1 MADHTPE
8 RGTNMEPDTT
18 PATQA
23 SPARRTRRRSAW
35 RRACWLAVPVAAA
48 LIAGALPAA
57 AGAADYCVAPNT
69 GCGGTNVA
77 SFEQALDQADNA
89 TDADRIFLGA
99 ATYTAPT
106 ANGFSYAAPSSPVEI
121 VGQGIGQTTLTSP
134 AGGNSWV
141 LRLIGGAGS
150 SVQDLT
156 IRLPQN
162 AADGFSGLNTANAA
176 RRIKVIEVPA
186 QVSDLRYG
194 VGLVNGA
201 TLEDSSVT
209 LDGQLATVAVS
220 LMTPD
225 VAVRRSTLSAR
236 TGAESWGGT
245 IERSRV
251 TGANVGLFAK
261 RGLTSVAGSLIQAT
275 GSSSNAVFAEPEP
288 GTSTTVNADGVTL
301 IGPGSPNTYGAAVAN
316 ETSLFDSASINL
328 SNAVIRGFSAPLF
341 AASSGAGQFK
351 VAASYSDYDPSGN
364 FTIGPNAVIAETNV
378 SNVGD
383 ARFVDPTGGDY
394 RLLPGSPLLD
404 TGDPATAQG
413 LDLDGNP
420 LVADGNGDGTARR
433 DLGAF
438 ELPPAP
444 SGGQPPAA
452 EGQQGGGGGQAQ
464 LPALDTQAPLIG
476 SFRATPSLFAVARAG
491 TPLAARTP
499 RGTRLRYTLSE
510 AAKVTLKI
518 QRALAGRPTRYRT
531 IGTLSR
537 TGARGANSTRFS
549 GRLRKRAL
557 RPGRYRVRITATD
570 TAGNRSA
577 RRTTRFRIAAS

>member
-1 MADHTPE
+1 
-8 RGTNMEPDTT
+8 MEPNTT
-18 PATQA
+18 PATQDT
-23 SPARRTRRRSAW
+23 PARRTRRRNAW
-35 RRACWLAVPVAAA
+35 RLARWLALPVAAA
-48 LIAGALPAA
+48 LIAGALPAV
-57 AGAADYCVAPNT
+57 AGAADYYVAPNT
-69 GCGGTNVA
+69 GSGGTNVA

-89 TDADRIFLGA
+89 GDADRILLGA
-99 ATYTAPT
+99 GTYTAPV
-106 ANGFSYAAPSSPVEI
+106 ASGFDYLKPNAPVEI
-121 VGQGIGQTTLTSP
+121 VGQGMGQTTLTSP

-150 SVQDLT
+150 SVHDLT

-162 AADGFSGLNTANAA
+162 AADGFSGLNTTNAA

-186 QVSDLRYG
+186 QVSNNRYG
-194 VGLVNGA
+194 VGLIDGA

-220 LMTPD
+220 LLTPD
-225 VAVRRSTLSAR
+225 VAVRRSALSAR

-251 TGANVGLFAK
+251 TGAYVGLFAK
-261 RGLTSVAGSLIQAT
+261 RGLTSVAGSLIRVT
-275 GSSSNAVFAEPEP
+275 GGSSNAVFAMPEP

-301 IGPGSPNTYGAAVAN
+301 IGPGSPNTFGAAVAD
-316 ETSLFDSASINL
+316 EPSPLDGASINL
-328 SNAVIRGFSAPLF
+328 SNAIIRGFSAPLF
-341 AASSGAGQFK
+341 AASSGAGEMK
-351 VAASYSDYDPSGN
+351 IAASYSDYDPTGSY
-364 FTIGPNAVIAETNV
+364 TMGPNASITEANV
-378 SNVGD
+378 SHVGD
-383 ARFVDPTGGDY
+383 ARFVDAAGGDY
-394 RLLPGSPLLD
+394 RLLPGSPLID
-404 TGDPATAQG
+404 VGDPATAQG

-420 LVADGNGDGTARR
+420 LVADGNGDGDPRR

-452 EGQQGGGGGQAQ
+452 EGQQDGGGGQGQ
-464 LPALDTQAPLIG
+464 PPALDTQAPLIG
-476 SFRATPSLFAVARAG
+476 GFRATPSLFAVARAG
-491 TPLAARTP
+491 TPLAARLP
-499 RGTRLRYTLSE
+499 RGTRFRYTLSE

-531 IGTLSR
+531 VGTLSR
-537 TGARGANSTRFS
+537 TGASGANSTRFS

-577 RRTTRFRIAAS
+577 RPTTRFRIAAS

>member
-1 MADHTPE
+1 
-8 RGTNMEPDTT
+8 MEPNTT
-18 PATQA
+18 PATPD
-23 SPARRTRRRSAW
+23 SPARRTRRRNAW
-35 RRACWLAVPVAAA
+35 RLARWLALPVTAA
-48 LIAGALPAA
+48 LIGGALPAVA
-57 AGAADYCVAPNT
+57 AAADYYVAPNT
-69 GCGGTNVA
+69 GSGGTNVA
-77 SFEQALDQADNA
+77 SFEQALDLADNA
-89 TDADRIFLGA
+89 PDADRIFLGA
-99 ATYTAPT
+99 GTYTAPV
-106 ANGFSYAAPSSPVEI
+106 ASGFDYLKPNAPVEI
-121 VGQGIGQTTLTSP
+121 VGQGMGQTTLTSP

-150 SVQDLT
+150 SVHDLT

-162 AADGFSGLNTANAA
+162 AADGFSGLNTTNAA

-186 QVSDLRYG
+186 QVSNNRYG
-194 VGLVNGA
+194 VGLIDGA

-225 VAVRRSTLSAR
+225 VAVRRSALSAR

-245 IERSRV
+245 IERARV
-251 TGANVGLFAK
+251 TGAYVGLFAK
-261 RGLTSVAGSLIQAT
+261 RGLTAVAGSLIT
-275 GSSSNAVFAEPEP
+275 SRNAVVAEPEP

-301 IGPGSPNTYGAAVAN
+301 IGPGSPNTLGAAVGD
-316 ETSLFDSASINL
+316 ETSIADSASINL
-328 SNAVIRGFSAPLF
+328 SNAIIRGFSVPLF
-341 AASSGAGQFK
+341 AAASGGTGQLK

-364 FTIGPNAVIAETNV
+364 WSYGANASITEANT

-383 ARFVDPTGGDY
+383 TGFVDAAGGDY
-394 RLLPGSPLLD
+394 RLLPGSPLID
-404 TGDPATAQG
+404 VGDPATAQG

-420 LVADGNGDGTARR
+420 LVADGNGDGDPRR

-452 EGQQGGGGGQAQ
+452 EGQQDGGGGQGQ
-464 LPALDTQAPLIG
+464 PPALDTQAPLIG
-476 SFRATPSLFAVARAG
+476 GFRATPSLFAVARAG

-499 RGTRLRYTLSE
+499 RGTRFRYTLSE
-510 AAKVTLKI
+510 PAKVTLKI

-531 IGTLSR
+531 VGTLSR
-537 TGARGANSTRFS
+537 TGASGANSTKFS

-577 RRTTRFRIAAS
+577 RPTTRFRIAAS